1 MLNVTLHSLIHF
13 LRASVTSSW
22 FAAFSNSCRNSVI
35 SGVLAC
41 RFKSPFFLTII
52 AYKKSLPVRNPGII
66 NSKQY
71 PLYQLPIWLHDEDV
85 DKLSDQL
92 LAESSA
98 RTVVNY
104 ISAPS
109 HFGKT
114 ACVLP
119 AFLNSTV
126 KENGFTHYLYLSC
139 DNNNS
144 NYFCSDGII
153 NENKKR
159 AECQG
164 GSFIFECLK
173 ILLTASSAQLPHL
186 ITVNE
191 HPPTSDESVNKLRKL
206 FADMAP
212 NDETSPRIL
221 VHIDEHRKM
230 CPRNESS
237 YRNET
242 RMCEGAL
249 FSKGA
254 MSTLVRVPGVSVIAT
269 YTEQPPLPPE
279 GSSGVCRRPVPL
291 PSFNVD
297 AAMQA
302 IKELKF
308 HHSQKDFDG
317 NQKRLWATLRFR
329 LTSKLESS
337 GMRSHFMILLKCSS
351 RRSSSMEVCVPR
363 SNPATLGRNTMDSI
377 VDGPHSDGRRDDS
390 MIASL

>member
-1 MLNVTLHSLIHF
+1 MFRPRVAGLLRGTHTSMLEERLEEHF
-13 LRASVTSSW
+13 NRIMKCDRIPLL
-22 FAAFSNSCRNSVI
+22 SNFDV
-35 SGVLAC
+35 
-41 RFKSPFFLTII
+41 
-52 AYKKSLPVRNPGII
+52 YKKSLPVRNPGII

-98 RTVVNY
+98 RNVVNY

-144 NYFCSDGII
+144 NYFCSDRII
-153 NENKKR
+153 NENN

-164 GSFIFECLK
+164 ASFIFECLK
-173 ILLTASSAQLPHL
+173 ILLTASSAQLPHR

-242 RMCEGAL
+242 RMCEGD
-249 FSKGA
+249 
-254 MSTLVRVPGVSVIAT
+254 TVVVSLD
-269 YTEQPPLPPE
+269 ECDDGDPE
-279 GSSGVCRRPVPL
+279 S
-291 PSFNVD
+291 
-297 AAMQA
+297 
-302 IKELKF
+302 E
-308 HHSQKDFDG
+308 
-317 NQKRLWATLRFR
+317 
-329 LTSKLESS
+329 
-337 GMRSHFMILLKCSS
+337 
-351 RRSSSMEVCVPR
+351 
-363 SNPATLGRNTMDSI
+363 
-377 VDGPHSDGRRDDS
+377 
-390 MIASL
+390 